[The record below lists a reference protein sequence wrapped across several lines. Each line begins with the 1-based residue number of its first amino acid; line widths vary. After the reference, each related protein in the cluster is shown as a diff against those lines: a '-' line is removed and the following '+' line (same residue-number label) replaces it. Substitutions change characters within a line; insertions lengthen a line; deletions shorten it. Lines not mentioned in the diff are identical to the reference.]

1 MTYKLISFFNVDIFR
16 LKSKNLLCCDATY
29 RLNFLGYPVFVV
41 GVASSTGKFKIG
53 LVVLSSHEDHL
64 AQLTIF
70 NFVKGLG
77 ITPKFVMGKFSFLF
91 NQA

>member
-1 MTYKLISFFNVDIFR
+1 M
-16 LKSKNLLCCDATY
+16 
-29 RLNFLGYPVFVV
+29 FVV

-77 ITPKFVMGKFSFLF
+77 ITPKFVMGKF
-91 NQA
+91 